1 MPSQVNSNFS
11 ETFEENIANMDSRLH
26 PQKSFDLIRRKLT
39 VGGKDAIFY
48 YIDGFVNGGVMQR
61 LMQIFLD
68 LNDFDESM
76 TAEKFSCEHIPYVE
90 VDVITNA
97 DSAIFTVLSGGAV
110 MFSEAF
116 GAAAIAIDLRTYPTR
131 SMDEP
136 ENDRVM
142 RGSRDGFVETLIF
155 NTALLR
161 RRIRSP
167 NLVISYVNIGKASKT
182 DVALCYIEGRADEK
196 YVKEITHKLKNINSD
211 SLSFGHQSIAEC
223 LIKTRWYNPFPK
235 IRSTERPDCAAAQ
248 LLEGSLILLCDNS
261 PEAMILPTS
270 IFDFL
275 QETDDYYFPPLT
287 GTYLRVL
294 RHLVFFFTILITP
307 LWYLILEN
315 PWILPEE
322 LKFIIPPERGE
333 IPIIIQ
339 LFLVEFVIDGLK
351 LASLNTPSMLN
362 NSLSIVGG
370 LILGDFAVKAGWLIP
385 EVILYMAFV
394 AIANFSQPSYELG
407 YAFKFMRMLL
417 LLATALFGVWGFGI
431 GILLIVLLVA
441 TNKTVNGRRSYLY
454 PLIPFNVKAM
464 KRLLFRVKKKN

>member
-1 MPSQVNSNFS
+1 
-11 ETFEENIANMDSRLH
+11 
-26 PQKSFDLIRRKLT
+26 
-39 VGGKDAIFY
+39 
-48 YIDGFVNGGVMQR
+48 
-61 LMQIFLD
+61 
-68 LNDFDESM
+68 
-76 TAEKFSCEHIPYVE
+76 
-90 VDVITNA
+90 
-97 DSAIFTVLSGGAV
+97 
-110 MFSEAF
+110 
-116 GAAAIAIDLRTYPTR
+116 
-131 SMDEP
+131 
-136 ENDRVM
+136 
-142 RGSRDGFVETLIF
+142 
-155 NTALLR
+155 
-161 RRIRSP
+161 
-167 NLVISYVNIGKASKT
+167 
-182 DVALCYIEGRADEK
+182 
-196 YVKEITHKLKNINSD
+196 
-211 SLSFGHQSIAEC
+211 
-223 LIKTRWYNPFPK
+223 
-235 IRSTERPDCAAAQ
+235 
-248 LLEGSLILLCDNS
+248 
-261 PEAMILPTS
+261 MILPTS
-270 IFDFL
+270 LFDYL
-275 QETDDYYFPPLT
+275 QQTDDYYFPPLT

-464 KRLLFRVKKKN
+464 KRLLFRVKKSD